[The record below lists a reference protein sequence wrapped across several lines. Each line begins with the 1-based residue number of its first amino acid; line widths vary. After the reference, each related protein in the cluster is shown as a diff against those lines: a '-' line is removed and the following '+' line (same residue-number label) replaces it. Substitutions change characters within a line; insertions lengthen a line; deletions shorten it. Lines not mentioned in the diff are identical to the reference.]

1 MNHSKA
7 RPIRLYVMAVVAL
20 IVVVLGALFY
30 FQNEATQV
38 VLYLHLGFW
47 TWQSSSP
54 APVPLL
60 MLASFAAGLGVMGL
74 YTVVLMLRRGRAR
87 DDAPVSTRE
96 AFASDDQVFDDF

>member
-1 MNHSKA
+1 MKHSKA
-7 RPIRLYVMAVVAL
+7 KPIRLYVMAVIAL

-96 AFASDDQVFDDF
+96 AFAGDDQVFDDF